1 MEPQEKTKQGLQG
14 KVKELQNSR
23 TLSDREVRILK
34 NKFADIEDNFDQIK
48 KWKDIAV
55 TKFNEIDDKLEL
67 AKAKI
72 IEHEQRIKE
81 LENAE

>member
-67 AKAKI
+67 AKTKI
-72 IEHEQRIKE
+72 IEHEKRIRE

>member
-1 MEPQEKTKQGLQG
+1 MGLQG
-14 KVKELQNSR
+14 RIKKLQNSR

-55 TKFNEIDDKLEL
+55 TKFDEIDDKLEL
-67 AKAKI
+67 AKTKI
-72 IEHEQRIKE
+72 IEHEKRIKE

>member
-1 MEPQEKTKQGLQG
+1 MGLQG
-14 KVKELQNSR
+14 RIKKLQNSR

-55 TKFNEIDDKLEL
+55 TKFDEVDDKLEL
-67 AKAKI
+67 AKTKI
-72 IEHEQRIKE
+72 IEHEKRIRE